1 MSGRANSCVVNPF
14 HLAVAQ
20 NERFEKVNKNR
31 ALDLLKIA
39 DFARKCSKNY
49 GRFVNCTTF
58 LKCYNKDIEAEKL
71 SGKVLCCFDVHE
83 IVQT

>member
-1 MSGRANSCVVNPF
+1 MLGGANLHVVNPF

-20 NERFEKVNKNR
+20 NERFEKVNKNG

-71 SGKVLCCFDVHE
+71 
-83 IVQT
+83 

>member
-1 MSGRANSCVVNPF
+1 MQGEEELLGDANLYVVNSF

-71 SGKVLCCFDVHE
+71 
-83 IVQT
+83 

>member
-1 MSGRANSCVVNPF
+1 MLGDANLYVVNLF

-20 NERFEKVNKNR
+20 NEQFEKVNKNK
-31 ALDLLKIA
+31 AFDLLKIA

-58 LKCYNKDIEAEKL
+58 LKCYNKDSEAEKL
-71 SGKVLCCFDVHE
+71 
-83 IVQT
+83 

>member
-1 MSGRANSCVVNPF
+1 MQGGRGMLGGANSCVVNPF

-71 SGKVLCCFDVHE
+71 
-83 IVQT
+83 

>member
-1 MSGRANSCVVNPF
+1 MQGEEELLGDANLYVVNPF

-39 DFARKCSKNY
+39 DFA
-49 GRFVNCTTF
+49 
-58 LKCYNKDIEAEKL
+58 
-71 SGKVLCCFDVHE
+71 
-83 IVQT
+83 

>member
-1 MSGRANSCVVNPF
+1 MQGGGELLGDVNLYVVNPF

-71 SGKVLCCFDVHE
+71 
-83 IVQT
+83 

>member
-1 MSGRANSCVVNPF
+1 MLCGANLYVVNPF

-71 SGKVLCCFDVHE
+71 
-83 IVQT
+83 

>member
-1 MSGRANSCVVNPF
+1 MQGEEELLGGANLCVVNPF

-71 SGKVLCCFDVHE
+71 
-83 IVQT
+83 

>member
-1 MSGRANSCVVNPF
+1 MQGGGEMLGGANLHVVNPF

-39 DFARKCSKNY
+39 DFA
-49 GRFVNCTTF
+49 
-58 LKCYNKDIEAEKL
+58 
-71 SGKVLCCFDVHE
+71 
-83 IVQT
+83 

>member
-1 MSGRANSCVVNPF
+1 MQGGGELLGDVNLYVVNLF
-14 HLAVAQ
+14 HLEVAQ

-71 SGKVLCCFDVHE
+71 
-83 IVQT
+83 

>member
-1 MSGRANSCVVNPF
+1 MLGGVNLYVVNPF

-20 NERFEKVNKNR
+20 NEQFEKVNKNR

-49 GRFVNCTTF
+49 GRFVNCATF
-58 LKCYNKDIEAEKL
+58 LKCYNKDSEAEKL
-71 SGKVLCCFDVHE
+71 
-83 IVQT
+83 

>member
-1 MSGRANSCVVNPF
+1 MQGEGELLGGVNLYVVNFF

-31 ALDLLKIA
+31 ALNLLKIA

-71 SGKVLCCFDVHE
+71 
-83 IVQT
+83 